1 MAWLLYGAYGYTGEL
16 IARRALDK
24 GDEPPI
30 LAGRR
35 EAPLRA
41 LAEELGLEWRAF
53 PLGGTPDRRADHL
66 EGVDAVLHVAGPF
79 SQTSAPMV
87 RACLARGAH
96 YLDVTGEVD
105 VFEAVFARDE
115 EARQA
120 GGTLLPGVGFD
131 VVPSDCLAAALA
143 SRLPEACRLELAIYS
158 ESQETS
164 QGTAKSMLEG
174 VSQGGRVRRR
184 GRLERVSFGHAT
196 RVVAFPPGRRRCV
209 AIPWG
214 DLSTAYR
221 STGIEEITTYM
232 AQPALAIAGTRLAN
246 LAAPILSLGPVQRRL
261 NRWIERNVSGPSEST
276 RERAQTHV
284 WGRVEDRW
292 GVALEGSVTTPEAYR
307 FTADSALACL
317 ERVRAGD
324 APAGAQTPSL
334 AFGAEF
340 VTGLEDVC
348 WRLPAARLASE

>member
-16 IARRALDK
+16 IARQALAR

-41 LAEELGLEWRAF
+41 LAEELGLERRAF
-53 PLGGTPDRRADHL
+53 PLDDASERTAAHL

-79 SQTSAPMV
+79 SRTSDPMV

-105 VFEAVFARDE
+105 VFEAVFARHE
-115 EARQA
+115 EALA
-120 GGTLLPGVGFD
+120 SGVTLLPGVGFD

-143 SRLPEACRLELAIYS
+143 RRLPEARRLELAIYS
-158 ESQETS
+158 ESKQTS
-164 QGTAKSMLEG
+164 QGTSKTMLEG
-174 VSQGGRVRRR
+174 VGQGGRVRRG

-221 STGIEEITTYM
+221 STGIGEITTYM

-246 LAAPILSLGPVQRRL
+246 LAAPLLSLGPVQRRL
-261 NRWIERNVSGPSEST
+261 TRWIERNVSGPSEST
-276 RERAQTHV
+276 RARARVHV
-284 WGRVEDRW
+284 WGRVEDPW
-292 GVALEGSVTTPEAYR
+292 GVALEGCVTTPEAYR
-307 FTADSALACL
+307 FTADAALTCL

-324 APAGAQTPSL
+324 APPGAQTPSL
-334 AFGAEF
+334 AFGPEF
-340 VTGLEDVC
+340 VTALEGVR
-348 WRLPAARLASE
+348 WRLPAEEPA